1 MRGRSALGAII
12 EKHRNETDAL
22 ESAAHSLGRD
32 RDRIYDPGSVRAHG
46 VERRPHPDSV
56 AWSLIASRYTDPMEN
71 TQFAVVTGASSGI
84 GEASARHLAAAGY
97 HVVVG
102 ARRKDRLDKLAA
114 EIGGTAI
121 ALDVTQ
127 PGSVHDFCAQLPS
140 AVHVLVNNAGGALG
154 LEPIAEANDDDWI
167 RMYETNVLGLMR
179 VTRAVLPRLVAG
191 RGHIVNITSIAGRE
205 AYPNGA
211 GYTAAK
217 HAARVVTETLR
228 IELNGTPVR
237 VTDIA
242 PGLVETEFSEVRFGG
257 DKERAKKVYDGIT
270 PLVAD
275 DIAECVV
282 WAVARPWHVN
292 IDEIVLKPLAQASAT
307 RVARGVGL

>member
-1 MRGRSALGAII
+1 MPLVPVAQLQDYVGKELGRSEWLTIDQQRINQFAECTGDHQFIHVDPVKA
-12 EKHRNETDAL
+12 KHT
-22 ESAAHSLGRD
+22 
-32 RDRIYDPGSVRAHG
+32 PFGSTIAHG
-46 VERRPHPDSV
+46 FLTR
-56 AWSLIASRYTDPMEN
+56 SL
-71 TQFAVVTGASSGI
+71 
-84 GEASARHLAAAGY
+84 
-97 HVVVG
+97 
-102 ARRKDRLDKLAA
+102 
-114 EIGGTAI
+114 
-121 ALDVTQ
+121 
-127 PGSVHDFCAQLPS
+127 
-140 AVHVLVNNAGGALG
+140 
-154 LEPIAEANDDDWI
+154 
-167 RMYETNVLGLMR
+167 
-179 VTRAVLPRLVAG
+179 LPRLTEG

-242 PGLVETEFSEVRFGG
+242 PGLVETEFSEVRFNG
-257 DKERAKKVYDGIT
+257 DKDRAKKVYDGIT

-282 WAVARPWHVN
+282 WAVDRPWHVN

>member
-1 MRGRSALGAII
+1 MS
-12 EKHRNETDAL
+12 N
-22 ESAAHSLGRD
+22 S
-32 RDRIYDPGSVRAHG
+32 RI
-46 VERRPHPDSV
+46 
-56 AWSLIASRYTDPMEN
+56 
-71 TQFAVVTGASSGI
+71 AVVTGASSGI
-84 GEASARHLAAAGY
+84 GEASAKHLAAAGF
-97 HVVVG
+97 HVFVG
-102 ARRKDRLDKLAA
+102 ARRIDRLEKLAS

-127 PGSVHDFCAQLPS
+127 PDSVHAFCDQLPD
-140 AVHVLVNNAGGALG
+140 AVQVLVNNAGGALG
-154 LEPIAEANDDDWI
+154 LEPVAEARDDDWM

-179 VTRAVLPRLVAG
+179 MTRALLPKLTEG

-242 PGLVETEFSEVRFGG
+242 PGLVETEFSEVRFSG
-257 DKERAKKVYDGIT
+257 DKDRAKKVYDGIT

-275 DIAECVV
+275 DMAEAIV
-282 WAVARPWHVN
+282 WAATRPWHVN
-292 IDEIVLKPLAQASAT
+292 IDEIVLKPVAQAT
-307 RVARGVGL
+307 TTKVARGAGL

>member
-1 MRGRSALGAII
+1 MDSQ
-12 EKHRNETDAL
+12 
-22 ESAAHSLGRD
+22 
-32 RDRIYDPGSVRAHG
+32 RI
-46 VERRPHPDSV
+46 
-56 AWSLIASRYTDPMEN
+56 
-71 TQFAVVTGASSGI
+71 AVVTGASSGI
-84 GEASARHLAAAGY
+84 GEATARHLAAAGF
-97 HVVVG
+97 HVFVG
-102 ARRKDRLDKLAA
+102 ARRIDRLEKLAA

-121 ALDVTQ
+121 ALDVTNID
-127 PGSVHDFCAQLPS
+127 SVHAFSDQVPAKLD
-140 AVHVLVNNAGGALG
+140 VLVNNAGGALG
-154 LEPIAEANDDDWI
+154 LEPVVEARDHQWLQ
-167 RMYETNVLGLMR
+167 MYETNVLGLMR
-179 VTRAVLPRLVAG
+179 MTRALLPRLVAG

-242 PGLVETEFSEVRFGG
+242 PGLVETEFSEVRFDG
-257 DKERAKKVYDGIT
+257 DKERAKKVYDGMT

-282 WAVARPWHVN
+282 WAVDRPWHVN

-307 RVARGVGL
+307 RVARGAGL